1 MDLYLGCKQFSSL
14 VPRPWNAI
22 VMQGGMRGART
33 KASVVEQ
40 RLGGRLRVDG

>member
-1 MDLYLGCKQFSSL
+1 
-14 VPRPWNAI
+14 

-40 RLGGRLRVDG
+40 RLGGRLRVDGYAALIQCWGGVGR